1 VVHGLQNSKASFV
14 GEGLWKLVWQ
24 KLDSRFFSFFSQLIF
39 SFFPFFWERIHGNYT
54 LLPSIPLKV
63 YMTDMVPVRN

>member
-1 VVHGLQNSKASFV
+1 
-14 GEGLWKLVWQ
+14 LVWQ